1 MKFEERLKN
10 FDNDE
15 RLKFQSLRIEGL
27 ILWYSSRDGNGIVVD
42 PIGNEYYI
50 DDSVINNK
58 EIIREYGK
66 NRQAVSFKVNYGI
79 EDCLCGMDVNIL
91 KDGE

>member
-1 MKFEERLKN
+1 MTFDERLEN

-15 RLKFQSLRIEGL
+15 RLKFSLLRIEGL

-58 EIIREYGK
+58 EAIREYGRD
-66 NRQAVSFKVNYGI
+66 RQAVSFTVNYDI

-91 KDGE
+91 T